1 MRIPFI
7 YVLIRTLILHIIY
20 YKAAVLPRILP
31 LSKNRISEILVQL
44 DSDLDYLLSN
54 KANITIDNAPPLYFG
69 FSHGHTLLYT
79 GRGNSVQ
86 LKRSALI
93 IAYSTHLML
102 TAL

>member
-1 MRIPFI
+1 MI
-7 YVLIRTLILHIIY
+7 YTIM

-31 LSKNRISEILVQL
+31 LGQTLILDDILGQL

-86 LKRSALI
+86 LKRLEI
-93 IAYSTHLML
+93 YFY
-102 TAL
+102 